1 MAPGVALYAGFFPR
15 YNRLMGESGFP
26 EAAQAIRA
34 AWERGDH
41 DAASVVGTLAECH
54 ERLEASRRLGIA
66 LPILSP
72 FCRVP
77 DRKQRALAA
86 IRACTP

>member
-41 DAASVVGTLAECH
+41 DAPARA
-54 ERLEASRRLGIA
+54 
-66 LPILSP
+66 
-72 FCRVP
+72 VP
-77 DRKQRALAA
+77 DALSDAGAEA
-86 IRACTP
+86 IGRGSPLASGVSVYVFSQTEICSLRGRLQHCL